1 MPLPTL
7 DKAVGEL
14 VQGGPFSP
22 VANPYPLYARLR
34 REAPAYVMPGTY
46 SGRQTA
52 LITRYD
58 DAREVLRDATRF
70 SSRVNARGAGLVM
83 GRTIIEMDGDEHL
96 QHRNLITPALA
107 PRALRGDLPERARQI
122 AHAIVD
128 DFAGRGECDLVPDFT
143 FVYPLTVFVE
153 ILGLPAD
160 EVERF
165 HHLAVDLALIA
176 RDPAKAF
183 EASKQLAAYLSPLVA
198 TRRQEPSDD
207 LLSVLATSEIDGH
220 RMTDDEVVSFLR
232 LLVSAGAD
240 TTYHLL
246 GSMLAIGLRDPA
258 LLERLDGERERIDD
272 YVLEALRYESPI
284 STIPREVMVDTR
296 LGDVEL
302 TAGADVLVHLGSANR
317 DERHYTDPDVF
328 DLDRDTSD
336 HIGFGIGRHFCAGSR
351 LALLEARIGFE
362 VLLDRL
368 KELRLAPGEP
378 AEILGFAFRGPS
390 RLPVSFRAV

>member
-1 MPLPTL
+1 MAP
-7 DKAVGEL
+7 
-14 VQGGPFSP
+14 S
-22 VANPYPLYARLR
+22 
-34 REAPAYVMPGTY
+34 EAPEGMA
-46 SGRQTA
+46 SGETA
-52 LITRYD
+52 
-58 DAREVLRDATRF
+58 V
-70 SSRVNARGAGLVM
+70 
-83 GRTIIEMDGDEHL
+83 
-96 QHRNLITPALA
+96 
-107 PRALRGDLPERARQI
+107 
-122 AHAIVD
+122 
-128 DFAGRGECDLVPDFT
+128 
-143 FVYPLTVFVE
+143 VE
-153 ILGLPAD
+153 TLKSA
-160 EVERF
+160 
-165 HHLAVDLALIA
+165 
-176 RDPAKAF
+176 
-183 EASKQLAAYLSPLVA
+183 
-198 TRRQEPSDD
+198 EPSP
-207 LLSVLATSEIDGH
+207 SKEHKAAGVNEKVVLPWHLHWDGH

-272 YVLEALRYESPI
+272 YVLETLRYESPI

-317 DERHYTDPDVF
+317 DETHYTDPDVF

-336 HIGFGIGRHFCAGSR
+336 HLGFGIGRHFCAGSR

-378 AEILGFAFRGPS
+378 AEIIGFAFRGPS